1 MRVDNYTHKALFL
14 SHFYLNITTIREDY
28 CLNKALFYYR
38 HDNTMPMKPM
48 RITVLALVVIALML
62 IVAGCTQPAQTPAT
76 PAATAAPTPAV
87 VIKELRIG
95 YQPSTHQMAEIT
107 AMSKGWWQ
115 QDLGPLGV
123 ENVSDTVFPSGPP
136 EMQAMQSG
144 QLDVAYVGAAPVLT
158 ALATGLDAKIVAGVN
173 TQGSDLVVRND
184 LDYKGPQSLKGTTIG
199 TFPAGSIQDTVLRDW
214 LQKNNLTPDK
224 DVMIKGM
231 TPGDA
236 VTAILAGKVDG
247 IFLPTPSPSTVVN
260 QGKGKIVVHS
270 GDMYPN
276 HTCCVLVVSGK
287 LIREHPEIVRQI
299 LRTNDKA
306 VAFNQQNP
314 DEAAEIYAAK
324 TKANLTDVKSSLKE
338 WDGNWAS
345 DPNVIVAPV
354 LDYATIQYNLKYIK
368 APLTKDQIFDLSFY
382 KK

>member
-1 MRVDNYTHKALFL
+1 
-14 SHFYLNITTIREDY
+14 
-28 CLNKALFYYR
+28 
-38 HDNTMPMKPM
+38 MKTM
-48 RITVLALVVIALML
+48 RITVLALIAIALLL
-62 IVAGCTQPAQTPAT
+62 IVAGCTQPAQTPA
-76 PAATAAPTPAV
+76 
-87 VIKELRIG
+87 IKELRIG
-95 YQPSTHQMAEIT
+95 YQASTHQMAEIT

-123 ENVSDTVFPSGPP
+123 TNVSDKVFPSGPP
-136 EMQAMQSG
+136 EMAAMQAG
-144 QLDVAYVGAAPVLT
+144 ELDIAYVGAAPVLT

-184 LDYKGPQSLKGTTIG
+184 LVYSGPQSLKGTTIG
-199 TFPAGSIQDTVLRDW
+199 TFPAGSIQDTVLRNW

-270 GDMYPN
+270 GEMYPN

-299 LRTNDKA
+299 IKTNDKA
-306 VAFNQQNP
+306 VAFNQQNL
-314 DEAAEIYAAK
+314 DEAATIYAAK
-324 TKANLTDVKSSLKE
+324 TQANLTDVRSSLQE
-338 WDGNWAS
+338 WDGSWAS
-345 DPNVIVAPV
+345 DPNVIVNPV

-368 APLTKDQIFDLSFY
+368 APLTKDQIFDLTFY
-382 KK
+382 QKN